1 MYEEYLKKR
10 MDAHGNGIITQVI
23 QPTPSTA
30 THSETRVR
38 FEIYDKEG
46 SYEIT
51 FGRTQP
57 LLISSTSRASA
68 IANVVGY
75 AWELIHRGASCVIV
89 DILDLRFTCNLEQK
103 LKVTPSYLQYVLRA
117 LSERVDF
124 ELPDATRAV
133 RVWTPELPFDGIELQ
148 YLPPDRPGSINPYL
162 GNLGKY
168 LSLVFNSVVQINQ
181 KPIGTVTTV
190 NKEFLPG
197 YTTITHIEQ
206 LQGFVH
212 HKLQDFSTTLSRYG
226 LVDLVES
233 RRMRL
238 TGPATVYFDISLGNR
253 TYRLPL
259 WSMVGITSDVLDE
272 VKRYLD
278 THLQDFVVRV
288 SLATHS
294 LVGR

>member
-1 MYEEYLKKR
+1 MAEKLNLNRFKSSGVYTVEI
-10 MDAHGNGIITQVI
+10 D
-23 QPTPSTA
+23 
-30 THSETRVR
+30 ET
-38 FEIYDKEG
+38 
-46 SYEIT
+46 
-51 FGRTQP
+51 
-57 LLISSTSRASA
+57 
-68 IANVVGY
+68 ANVALTLSTGR
-75 AWELIHRGASCVIV
+75 LVI
-89 DILDLRFTCNLEQK
+89 
-103 LKVTPSYLQYVLRA
+103 
-117 LSERVDF
+117 
-124 ELPDATRAV
+124 
-133 RVWTPELPFDGIELQ
+133 
-148 YLPPDRPGSINPYL
+148 GSSKKGPI
-162 GNLGKY
+162 
-168 LSLVFNSVVQINQ
+168 NSVVQINQ
-181 KPIGTVTTV
+181 KPVGTVTTV

-212 HKLQDFSTTLSRYG
+212 HKLQDFSATLSRYG

-272 VKRYLD
+272 VKRYLE

>member
-1 MYEEYLKKR
+1 MYEEYLKRR

-23 QPTPSTA
+23 QPAPSTA
-30 THSETRVR
+30 THTETCVR

-46 SYEIT
+46 SHEIT

-75 AWELIHRGASCVIV
+75 AWEIIQRGASCVIV
-89 DILDLRFTCNLEQK
+89 DLLDFRFICNPEQR
-103 LKVTPSYLQYVLRA
+103 LKPTPSYLQYVLRA

-124 ELPDATRAV
+124 ELPDATRKV
-133 RVWTPELPFDGIELQ
+133 RAWAPELPFDGIELQ

-168 LSLVFNSVVQINQ
+168 LSLVFNTVVQLNQ
-181 KPIGTVTTV
+181 KPTGTVSV
-190 NKEFLPG
+190 VKKDYLPG
-197 YTTITHIEQ
+197 YTTITHVEQ
-206 LQGFVH
+206 LQGFVRNQ
-212 HKLQDFSTTLSRYG
+212 LIDLSATLARYG
-226 LVDLVES
+226 LMDLVES
-233 RRMRL
+233 RRMRI
-238 TGPATVYFDISLGNR
+238 TGPSTMYFDISLGNR

-259 WSMVGITSDVLDE
+259 WSMVGITSEVLDD
-272 VKRYLD
+272 VKRYLE